1 MRKFASLFLLLFLI
15 FSLAACS
22 QSENSD
28 TDSEQP
34 PTSNSLEA
42 TNMQL
47 SENFVLIKGG
57 TFQMGSPD
65 VYKRQFHITL
75 TPHILWTL

>member
-34 PTSNSLEA
+34 PT
-42 TNMQL
+42 
-47 SENFVLIKGG
+47 IGG
-57 TFQMGSPD
+57 NK
-65 VYKRQFHITL
+65 YAI
-75 TPHILWTL
+75 I